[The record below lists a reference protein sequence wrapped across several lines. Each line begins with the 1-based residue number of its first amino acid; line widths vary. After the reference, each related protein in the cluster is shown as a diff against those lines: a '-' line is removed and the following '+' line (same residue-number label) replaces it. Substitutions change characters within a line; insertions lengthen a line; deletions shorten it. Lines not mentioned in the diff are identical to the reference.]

1 MEAVFIA
8 LFFFFTVVGFSTFYL
23 QKGIGTMADPMR
35 QFGLFLLNKAPA
47 GIVDLFNDEKG
58 SGAKTWMNL
67 GMIWL
72 TLAGIGTFLSLW
84 HDYDGSALDSLAS
97 IGWAYDDGSA
107 LDTFVN
113 ATLITG
119 LFSVLLGGGL
129 VAVARSGAGKMA
141 SESNASLTAL
151 LFSVLTA
158 AALLLPTI
166 LGLLA
171 NLSAENETLL
181 QDLFMHSL
189 RAFIIIAVMINVLLT
204 VAQRKGETIQASN
217 WFVFMALASFIFGS
231 QFRFFG
237 ELADSTQVVWLGER
251 MTQSW
256 VMISL
261 FFAVAYHLV
270 PRAASRPIWSDSMTK
285 ASMLL
290 LFITLPPFMMSSA
303 DAGTLLENLGAILM
317 TLALLPVFAGSVNI
331 IMTAAGNATGIVA
344 RPGAMAATLAMI
356 AFPIFA
362 IGGYFTSLDVFIG
375 LGTLNDMATT
385 VDIGLLWTVGG
396 LMAVACICESY
407 PLAANRQ
414 LSSPSSASLTTI
426 LVAFGGITSTVAK
439 IMGDFTEKA
448 LLDSGS
454 EDVVMTDGGFSLT
467 AAVLFYITSI
477 GIILLFLNLI
487 RTSIGGMKNE
497 MTASTT
503 SDITRY
509 SLQTGESSIRKLL
522 QRGVGVDTVLV
533 VGQDVEDEG
542 GVEIIEVSSTLHNDE
557 ITEFPVVKT
566 ELEMLSDYLVKKE
579 MTIFEFFR
587 SIDLDDSGNIDGFE
601 LQQALLNSEIADLPP
616 WDVLKLMEMIDLDG
630 DGRINLPE
638 LDIAIAR
645 VRPNPFSEEE

>member
-1 MEAVFIA
+1 
-8 LFFFFTVVGFSTFYL
+8 
-23 QKGIGTMADPMR
+23 
-35 QFGLFLLNKAPA
+35 
-47 GIVDLFNDEKG
+47 VD
-58 SGAKTWMNL
+58 
-67 GMIWL
+67 
-72 TLAGIGTFLSLW
+72 
-84 HDYDGSALDSLAS
+84 
-97 IGWAYDDGSA
+97 
-107 LDTFVN
+107 
-113 ATLITG
+113 
-119 LFSVLLGGGL
+119 
-129 VAVARSGAGKMA
+129 
-141 SESNASLTAL
+141 
-151 LFSVLTA
+151 
-158 AALLLPTI
+158 
-166 LGLLA
+166 
-171 NLSAENETLL
+171 
-181 QDLFMHSL
+181 SL

-290 LFITLPPFMMSSA
+290 LFFTLPPFMMSSA

-317 TLALLPVFAGSVNI
+317 TLALLPIFAGSVNI
-331 IMTAAGNATGIVA
+331 IMTAAGNATGVVA

-385 VDIGLLWTVGG
+385 VDIGFLWTVGG
-396 LMAVACICESY
+396 LMAVACISESY

-414 LSSPSSASLTTI
+414 LASSSSASLTTL

-448 LLDSGS
+448 LLESGS
-454 EDVVMTDGGFSLT
+454 EDIVMTDGGFSLT
-467 AAVLFYITSI
+467 AAVLFYVASI
-477 GIILLFLNLI
+477 GVILLFMNLI
-487 RTSIGGMKNE
+487 RTSVGGME
-497 MTASTT
+497 TDTTASTA
-503 SDITRY
+503 SDIARY
-509 SLQTGESSIRKLL
+509 SLQTGESSIRTLL

-533 VGQDVEDEG
+533 VGADVEDEG

-566 ELEMLSDYLVKKE
+566 ELEMLSDYLEKKS
-579 MTIFEFFR
+579 MTIFEFFS

-601 LQQALLNSEIADLPP
+601 LQQALINSKIADLPP

>member
-1 MEAVFIA
+1 
-8 LFFFFTVVGFSTFYL
+8 
-23 QKGIGTMADPMR
+23 
-35 QFGLFLLNKAPA
+35 
-47 GIVDLFNDEKG
+47 
-58 SGAKTWMNL
+58 
-67 GMIWL
+67 
-72 TLAGIGTFLSLW
+72 
-84 HDYDGSALDSLAS
+84 
-97 IGWAYDDGSA
+97 
-107 LDTFVN
+107 
-113 ATLITG
+113 
-119 LFSVLLGGGL
+119 
-129 VAVARSGAGKMA
+129 
-141 SESNASLTAL
+141 
-151 LFSVLTA
+151 
-158 AALLLPTI
+158 
-166 LGLLA
+166 
-171 NLSAENETLL
+171 
-181 QDLFMHSL
+181 
-189 RAFIIIAVMINVLLT
+189 
-204 VAQRKGETIQASN
+204 
-217 WFVFMALASFIFGS
+217 
-231 QFRFFG
+231 
-237 ELADSTQVVWLGER
+237 
-251 MTQSW
+251 
-256 VMISL
+256 
-261 FFAVAYHLV
+261 
-270 PRAASRPIWSDSMTK
+270 
-285 ASMLL
+285 
-290 LFITLPPFMMSSA
+290 
-303 DAGTLLENLGAILM
+303 
-317 TLALLPVFAGSVNI
+317 
-331 IMTAAGNATGIVA
+331 MTAAGNATGIVA